1 MPRFRVDLDTEP
13 RWEPLE
19 QLARICQAHP
29 LLPDLDADH
38 FMYMGRLVGRGR
50 PPILQYKHI
59 FTRRYLNLDHAGHIW
74 TVAITDADLSSN
86 SFIAQCRPVRDLE
99 HALESALLDFR
110 PLPLEDDD
118 DGPPPAGAR
127 LRVDGSLRA
136 GSRPP

>member
-1 MPRFRVDLDTEP
+1 MPHFRVDLDTEP

-29 LLPDLDADH
+29 LLPDLDADQ

-59 FTRRYLNLDHAGHIW
+59 FTRRYLNLDPAGHIW
-74 TVAITDADLSSN
+74 TVAITGVDLRRN
-86 SFIAQCRPVRDLE
+86 SIIARCRPVRDLE

-110 PLPLEDDD
+110 PLPLENVE
-118 DGPPPAGAR
+118 DGPLPAPAR
-127 LRVDGSLRA
+127 PRADGSVRA